1 MGFWYG
7 LLSYGL
13 NTNMSVAIVCMCKTY
28 TEPENATLKIHNA
41 SEEFG
46 TESNIDSCTAVEAEE
61 GASVWYS
68 LLECYCEL

>member
-28 TEPENATLKIHNA
+28 EEPESATLQIHNA
-41 SEEFG
+41 SKEFG
-46 TESNIDSCTAVEAEE
+46 TESHIDSCTAVEAEAV
-61 GASVWYS
+61 ASVWYS
-68 LLECYCEL
+68 LP